1 VQTTTSAIVTAA
13 LLVASLGLTVSC
25 RTKSAGAP
33 VPTHSPLPEIH
44 APDRSKIREVWSVPP
59 GESTGY
65 VMEARWPTDDGNVVQ
80 MGSIVRASGAVLR
93 APRTLWADAFS
104 ACSRYTP
111 DGDWVRGWHSHP
123 RRPLNYVSGNY
134 LFWDDLMLTS
144 RRREHPCA
152 QPIYVLYQRTGRTTA
167 SDFSTWVE
175 FRRTDNVIA
184 VLRAEAAEMDKHRA
198 AKEARRAKKAAAPD

>member
-1 VQTTTSAIVTAA
+1 
-13 LLVASLGLTVSC
+13 
-25 RTKSAGAP
+25 
-33 VPTHSPLPEIH
+33 
-44 APDRSKIREVWSVPP
+44 
-59 GESTGY
+59 
-65 VMEARWPTDDGNVVQ
+65 MEARWPTDDGNVVQ

-104 ACSRYTP
+104 ACSRHTP
-111 DGDWVRGWHSHP
+111 DGDWVHGWHSHP
-123 RRPLNYVSGNY
+123 RGPGNSISGNY

-152 QPIYVLYQRTGRTTA
+152 PRIHVLYQRTGRTRA
-167 SDFSTWVE
+167 SEFSSWVE